1 MEAMRYALWAAFW
14 QLGEAGLLQGCWLL
28 PGSICVPNL
37 RFWSLLPSIPRAS
50 FLMCGHVGRQLV
62 RSRCDCVHSETHTEV
77 EAVNL
82 SQAFLLG
89 LIILQGLLPECHMA
103 SCGSCAWPVMA
114 YEAAVPSLFS

>member
-82 SQAFLLG
+82 SPGLPVGINYSSGAVARMPHGFLWELC
-89 LIILQGLLPECHMA
+89 LA
-103 SCGSCAWPVMA
+103 SDGI
-114 YEAAVPSLFS
+114 